1 MKNKIIIITILL
13 SLFVGCNSS
22 KEINITIENTN
33 YKKCLNKN
41 L

>member
-1 MKNKIIIITILL
+1 MKNKIIIITILFI
-13 SLFVGCNSS
+13 LFVGFNSS
-22 KEINITIENTN
+22 KEKNITIENTN

>member
-13 SLFVGCNSS
+13 SLFVGFNLS
-22 KEINITIENTN
+22 KEQNITIENTN